1 MEVDTVPYTVP
12 YQTPTLTRQLTI
24 CSFLNLPVP
33 PLPPPPLPADLPLKT
48 YGYVLSSLLPSP
60 STRQYV
66 SSPPPPSFGLSILG
80 HIASGSQASEGAS
93 SDPFLTP
100 LYLSLSAPTPAL
112 SAAIL
117 SSPRLPL
124 HLQAY
129 SSHLKLPPQPGKT
142 KIFRCQETL
151 LLLLTLSTKK
161 LNPAYPYHTH
171 TIPALTNL
179 LETFDPSLLL
189 PSAALN
195 APNIVPSTPRDIAAA
210 CRFLSCLLDA
220 DPWLDESVAHLLV
233 PPPSSAAYAD
243 DSDSDSDDG
252 IRSSPASSQQPY
264 PPLFLS

>member
-1 MEVDTVPYTVP
+1 MIQKLLRGVQTRHNINEALTNHVNAMEMDTVPYTVP
-12 YQTPTLTRQLTI
+12 YTAPYQTPTLTQKLTI

-129 SSHLKLPPQPGKT
+129 SSHLKLPPQP
-142 KIFRCQETL
+142 
-151 LLLLTLSTKK
+151 
-161 LNPAYPYHTH
+161 
-171 TIPALTNL
+171 ALTNL

-195 APNIVPSTPRDIAAA
+195 APNIVPSTPRDVAAA

-233 PPPSSAAYAD
+233 PPPSSAAYA
-243 DSDSDSDDG
+243 
-252 IRSSPASSQQPY
+252 
-264 PPLFLS
+264 